1 MAKPII
7 AWVDDENAK
16 LTLLVKPLQ
25 AAGYVLQRYRTYGE
39 ALDNVEQMRQAQLLI
54 IDLIIP
60 PGTADIEGRYLG
72 LALLRQ
78 LRSLGLNQPAVVMSV
93 VLYNT
98 VKSELDQIPNVIEFI
113 NKTSPEPIE
122 ETLLEIVK
130 KAIG

>member
-25 AAGYVLQRYRTYGE
+25 SAGYVLQRYRTYGE

-60 PGTADIEGRYLG
+60 PGAADIEGRYLG

-78 LRSLGLNQPAVVMSV
+78 LRSLGLNQPVVVMSV

-98 VKSELDQIPNVIEFI
+98 VKPELDQIPNVIEFI